1 MAIFTPAELAEQKAA
16 WKAAL
21 LAVSTSQSYTIGN
34 RTLTRADLPQI
45 RSMLEWLD
53 EQEAAMS
60 AAASG
65 PSIVQGRVR
74 R

>member
-1 MAIFTPAELAEQKAA
+1 MAIFTPEEIAEQKAA

-21 LAVSTSQSYTIGN
+21 KAVSTGQAYTIGK
-34 RTLTRADLPQI
+34 RQLTRADTVEI
-45 RSMLEWLD
+45 RRTLEWLD
-53 EQEAAMS
+53 EQASMTT

-65 PSIVQGRVR
+65 PLFVQGRVR

>member
-1 MAIFTPAELAEQKAA
+1 MAIFTAGEIAEQKTA

-21 LAVSTSQSYTIGN
+21 LAASTGKSYTIGR
-34 RTLTRADLPQI
+34 RTLDRADLPEI
-45 RSMLEWLD
+45 RRMLEWLD
-53 EQEAAMS
+53 EQEAAET

-65 PSIVQGRVR
+65 PLFVSGRVR

>member
-1 MAIFTPAELAEQKAA
+1 MAIFTASELSEQKTA

-34 RTLTRADLPQI
+34 RTLTRADLPHI

-53 EQEAAMS
+53 EQESAMT
-60 AAASG
+60 AEASG
-65 PSIVQGRVR
+65 PRIVQGRVR